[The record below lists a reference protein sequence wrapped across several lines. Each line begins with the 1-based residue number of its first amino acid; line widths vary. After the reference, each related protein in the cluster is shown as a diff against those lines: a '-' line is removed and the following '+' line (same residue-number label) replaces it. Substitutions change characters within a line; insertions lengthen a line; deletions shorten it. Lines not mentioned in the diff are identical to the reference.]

1 MFKLRIGYLIAGIT
15 TGCILLF
22 SFLWTLPDGKLHIVF
37 CNVGQG
43 DGAYIRFP
51 DGRDMVVDGGPD
63 DSILNCLGKHM
74 PFWDRHID
82 MVAMTH
88 PQKDHFEGLISVF
101 ERYSVDYFV
110 RSDVDNTTDSYR
122 KLTEVVH
129 RKKIPVKFVTVGDR
143 ISIDAATLS
152 FIWPSKEQI
161 AKGRSDEVA
170 GASSFWQA
178 IRPGRRARPESDPG
192 SDQDDAQ
199 AQRLPIGDLNDY
211 CLVFFLRFG
220 SFDAVFTGDADS
232 RVEANYT
239 GGVLADDTIEV
250 LKVPHHGSRTGMT
263 QDFIHWLAPSLAVI
277 SVGKNHYGHPT
288 KEALDL
294 LASVGAK
301 TLRTDQ
307 HGDVEVVSDGTHW
320 LVNPQKKGVD

>member
-15 TGCILLF
+15 TGCILLL
-22 SFLWTLPDGKLHIVF
+22 SFIWTLPDGRLHIIF
-37 CNVGQG
+37 CSVGQG
-43 DGAYIRFP
+43 DAAYIRFP

-63 DSILNCLGKHM
+63 DSILNCLGRHM

-110 RSDVDNTTDSYR
+110 RSDVENTTDSYR
-122 KLTEVVH
+122 KLQDVVH

-143 ISIDAATLS
+143 ISVDATTLS
-152 FIWPSKEQI
+152 FIWPSVEQI
-161 AKGRSDEVA
+161 AKGKSSGVA
-170 GASSFWQA
+170 YSSNNNTL
-178 IRPGRRARPESDPG
+178 G
-192 SDQDDAQ
+192 SS
-199 AQRLPIGDLNDY
+199 IVGDLNDY
-211 CLVFFLRFG
+211 CLVFFLRYG
-220 SFDAVFTGDADS
+220 SFDAVFTGDADN

-239 GGVLADDTIEV
+239 GGVLADNSIEV

-263 QDFIHWLAPSLAVI
+263 KAFIDWLAPSLAVI
-277 SVGKNHYGHPT
+277 SVGKNHYGHPA
-288 KEALDL
+288 KEAFDFLN
-294 LASVGAK
+294 SVGAK
-301 TLRTDQ
+301 IFRTDQ